1 MESKILL
8 EIKNFKQYFKLNKNK
23 VVKAID
29 NLSLEI
35 YKGEFLGLVGESG
48 SGKSTLGK
56 SIVGI
61 NKITD
66 GKFIYNGIEINS
78 NNRLRK
84 NIVSGKMQFIFQDS
98 ASSFH
103 ILFSLYQFYFYKLCL
118 FLMAQQLYRL

>member
-1 MESKILL
+1 MGSKSLL
-8 EIKNFKQYFKLNKNK
+8 EIKNLKQYFKLNKNK

-66 GKFIYNGIEINS
+66 GKIIYNGIEINS
-78 NNRLRK
+78 NNR
-84 NIVSGKMQFIFQDS
+84 V
-98 ASSFH
+98 
-103 ILFSLYQFYFYKLCL
+103 
-118 FLMAQQLYRL
+118 

>member
-1 MESKILL
+1 MESKSLL
-8 EIKNFKQYFKLNKNK
+8 EIKNLKQYFKLNKNK
-23 VVKAID
+23 IVKAID

-66 GKFIYNGIEINS
+66 GKIIYNGVELSS
-78 NNRLRK
+78 NNKLQK
-84 NIVSGKMQFIFQDS
+84 KLVSERMQFIFQDS
-98 ASSFH
+98 TSSLNSRMT
-103 ILFSLYQFYFYKLCL
+103 IGDIISEPLKIKKVYKN
-118 FLMAQQLYRL
+118 